1 MINPSPTEIKAW
13 RESVGLTQAQA
24 AALIGYTARAWE
36 PFCGPHRQSIPLQ
49 AAKPLILQ
57 ADKPHFE
64 RLLSQF
70 LPLLFAER
78 RPILPLPARRLA
90 L

>member
-13 RESVGLTQAQA
+13 RESVGLTQA
-24 AALIGYTARAWE
+24 
-36 PFCGPHRQSIPLQ
+36 Q

-70 LPLLFAER
+70 LPLLFA
-78 RPILPLPARRLA
+78 
-90 L
+90 